1 MDRQLARCKEEG
13 RSAVLSGVVG
23 AEDEARAVTVRRAAG
38 IWELYEEHR
47 PELSLSFPRL
57 PHSDLDPL
65 AHPPDGPPQIPA
77 SPRGQARP
85 EERLAEWELHTLR
98 ELLAIRMAQ
107 SSTRKVIVNLT
118 YKCNN
123 ACCFCAVGNRLR
135 EHGDT
140 EFHREVLR
148 TYAGKGIDLVDFD
161 GGEPTLY
168 PELLKLIS
176 YARELGYRQINVTT
190 NGRLMAYE
198 KVARKVLRSG
208 ITSLLISCH
217 GPNAEVHEAL
227 VRVEGAFEQTR
238 RGIENAVRLRPRGL
252 DLGVNTTLT
261 KSNWKSLPELYD
273 LLIRLGVPKLN
284 VQFLTPFG
292 RAGRDIVPDP
302 EEVAP
307 LLAELIEK
315 HSARIL
321 TYLINVPFCFFPG
334 HEPFVAGDVLKL
346 QRNMIFITRESVN
359 LFEYLAGARVRTE
372 QCVDC
377 VFSVACDG
385 FYSFEETFS

>member
-1 MDRQLARCKEEG
+1 MDRRLARCKDES
-13 RSAVLSGVVG
+13 RRAVLSGVVG
-23 AEDEARAVTVRRAAG
+23 APGEPRAVTVRRAQG
-38 IWELYEEHR
+38 IWEIYEEHR
-47 PELSLSFPRL
+47 PQLSVSFPRL
-57 PHSDLDPL
+57 PADTPDPL
-65 AHPPDGPPQIPA
+65 AHPPEGPPRIPA
-77 SPRGQARP
+77 SPPGQARP
-85 EERLAEWELHTLR
+85 EESLAVWELHALR
-98 ELLAIRMAQ
+98 ELLGIRIAQ
-107 SSTRKVIVNLT
+107 SETRKVIVNLT

-123 ACCFCAVGNRLR
+123 ACCFCAVGNRLK

-140 EFHREVLR
+140 EFHHEVLR
-148 TYAGKGIDLVDFD
+148 SYAEKGVDLVDFD

-168 PELLKLIS
+168 PELLKLVA

-238 RGIENAVRLRPRGL
+238 RGIQNAVRLRPRGL

-261 KSNWKSLPELYD
+261 SGNWRHLPDFYD

-292 RAGRDIVPDP
+292 RAGQDIVPDP

-307 LLAELIEK
+307 SLSGLIEEHK
-315 HSARIL
+315 ERL
-321 TYLINVPFCFFPG
+321 DTYLINVPFCFFPG
-334 HEPFVAGDVLKL
+334 QEPFVAGDVLKL

-359 LFEYLAGARVRTE
+359 LFDYLAGARVRTE
-372 QCVDC
+372 QCTGC